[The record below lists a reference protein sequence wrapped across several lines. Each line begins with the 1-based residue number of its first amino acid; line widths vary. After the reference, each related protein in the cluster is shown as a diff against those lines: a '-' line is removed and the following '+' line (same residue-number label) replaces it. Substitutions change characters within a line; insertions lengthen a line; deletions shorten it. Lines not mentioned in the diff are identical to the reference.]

1 MMERGYGTLPV
12 QLYDKDQILDDC
24 LAVFAR
30 HGYKN
35 TSTVMLAEAAGVSKA
50 LIFHHFKSKKE
61 LYLSV
66 LDRCFERARQ
76 EVGIDPLAEY
86 QDFFEAIEKYT
97 PIKLDY
103 LKKNPNVYKVV
114 REVFYA
120 TPNELKEAIEE
131 KYGPMITDK
140 YKVWWPLF
148 EKVPLK
154 EGINRGQAF
163 ELTMI
168 TLDHFE
174 STFITDEEDIDEK
187 YFQDFLDKM
196 NSFLSMIRYGIQQ

>member
-1 MMERGYGTLPV
+1 M
-12 QLYDKDQILDDC
+12 
-24 LAVFAR
+24 
-30 HGYKN
+30 
-35 TSTVMLAEAAGVSKA
+35 
-50 LIFHHFKSKKE
+50 
-61 LYLSV
+61 
-66 LDRCFERARQ
+66 
-76 EVGIDPLAEY
+76 
-86 QDFFEAIEKYT
+86 
-97 PIKLDY
+97 
-103 LKKNPNVYKVV
+103 V

-174 STFITDEEDIDEK
+174 STFITDEEDIDEN

-196 NSFLSMIRYGIQQ
+196 NSFLNMIRYGIQQ